1 MYPILINFGTFEL
14 FGRSIPVA
22 INSYGVMIA
31 LGFAAVLHGL
41 NRELPR
47 KGHGELLSSAIIFW
61 AALGGII
68 SSKIYYL
75 IEFRDKIKYP
85 PTNIGEIIDLM
96 RSGFVF
102 YGGLIGGSVSVLIT
116 IMFYRRPVW
125 SVIDSV
131 GCLLLIGYGIGRI
144 GCFLAG
150 DGCYG
155 MPGDTPWCVTF
166 PDPIVPSFEHDG
178 QRYYVTSNLR
188 GGIPKD
194 GILTTVHPTPI
205 YETIISCISF
215 CFLWS
220 IRLKVEQKS
229 GVLFGLSI
237 LAMGIERFTVEFWR
251 INEKYFWG
259 QFSGAQAISLALMTI
274 GVIIVIYRWSKSS
287 QLASGQ

>member
-1 MYPILINFGTFEL
+1 MYPRIIDFGVFEL

-22 INSYGVMIA
+22 INSYGVMIG
-31 LGFAAVLHGL
+31 LGFLAVLYGL

-47 KGHGELLSSAIIFW
+47 KGHGELLATAIIYSAFGGGL
-61 AALGGII
+61 LGA
-68 SSKIYYL
+68 KLYYW
-75 IEFRDKIKYP
+75 IEFGRFDFF
-85 PTNIGEIIDLM
+85 
-96 RSGFVF
+96 SGFVF
-102 YGGLIGGSVSVLIT
+102 YGGLIGGSAAVLIT
-116 IMFYRRPVW
+116 VISYRRPVW

-166 PDPIVPSFEHDG
+166 PDPLVPSFVDPNG
-178 QRYYVTSNLR
+178 QRYYVTSNLPT
-188 GGIPKD
+188 GLPEGA
-194 GILTTVHPTPI
+194 ILTAVHPTPI

-237 LAMGIERFTVEFWR
+237 LAMGIERFTIEFWR

-274 GVIIVIYRWSKSS
+274 GVLIVIYRWSRPS
-287 QLASGQ
+287 QLTSDQ

>member
-1 MYPILINFGTFEL
+1 MYPRIMDFGIFEL

-31 LGFAAVLHGL
+31 LGFLAVLYGL

-47 KGHGELLSSAIIFW
+47 KGHGELLATAIIYSAFFGGL
-61 AALGGII
+61 LGA
-68 SSKIYYL
+68 KIYYW
-75 IEFRDKIKYP
+75 IEFGRL
-85 PTNIGEIIDLM
+85 DLF
-96 RSGFVF
+96 SGFVF
-102 YGGLIGGSVSVLIT
+102 YGGLIGGSTAVLIT
-116 IMFYRRPVW
+116 IKFYRRPVW

-166 PDPIVPSFEHDG
+166 PDPLVSWFDHNG
-178 QRYYVTSNLR
+178 QKYYVTTNLP
-188 GGIPKD
+188 GGIPKG
-194 GILTTVHPTPI
+194 GILTAVHPTPI
-205 YETIISCISF
+205 YESIISCVSF
-215 CFLWS
+215 CLLWN
-220 IRLKVEQKS
+220 IRLKIEQKS

>member
-1 MYPILINFGTFEL
+1 MYPRIMDFGIFEL

-31 LGFAAVLHGL
+31 LGFLAVLYGL

-47 KGHGELLSSAIIFW
+47 KGHGELLATAIIYSAFFGGL
-61 AALGGII
+61 LGA
-68 SSKIYYL
+68 KIYYW
-75 IEFRDKIKYP
+75 IEFGRL
-85 PTNIGEIIDLM
+85 DLF
-96 RSGFVF
+96 SGFVF
-102 YGGLIGGSVSVLIT
+102 YGGLIGGSTAVLIT
-116 IMFYRRPVW
+116 IKFYRRPVW

-166 PDPIVPSFEHDG
+166 PDPLVSWFDHNG
-178 QRYYVTSNLR
+178 QRYYVTTNLP
-188 GGIPKD
+188 GGIPKG
-194 GILTTVHPTPI
+194 GILTAVHPTPI
-205 YETIISCISF
+205 YESIISCVSF
-215 CFLWS
+215 CLLWN
-220 IRLKVEQKS
+220 IRLKIEQKS

>member
-1 MYPILINFGTFEL
+1 MYPRIMDFGIFEL

-31 LGFAAVLHGL
+31 LGFLAVLYGL

-47 KGHGELLSSAIIFW
+47 KGHGELLATAIIYSAFFGGL
-61 AALGGII
+61 LGA
-68 SSKIYYL
+68 KIYYL
-75 IEFRDKIKYP
+75 IEFGRL
-85 PTNIGEIIDLM
+85 DLF
-96 RSGFVF
+96 SGFVF
-102 YGGLIGGSVSVLIT
+102 YGGLIGGSTAVLIT
-116 IMFYRRPVW
+116 IKFYRRPVW

-166 PDPIVPSFEHDG
+166 PDPLVSWFDHNG
-178 QRYYVTSNLR
+178 QRYYVTTNLPD
-188 GGIPKD
+188 GIPKG
-194 GILTTVHPTPI
+194 GILTAVHPTPI
-205 YETIISCISF
+205 YESIISCVSF
-215 CFLWS
+215 CLLWN
-220 IRLKVEQKS
+220 IRLKIEQKS

-287 QLASGQ
+287 QLVSGQ

>member
-1 MYPILINFGTFEL
+1 MYPRIMDFGIFEL

-31 LGFAAVLHGL
+31 LGFLAVLYGL

-47 KGHGELLSSAIIFW
+47 KGHGELLATAIIYSAFVGGL
-61 AALGGII
+61 LGA
-68 SSKIYYL
+68 KIYFW
-75 IEFRDKIKYP
+75 IEF
-85 PTNIGEIIDLM
+85 GSFDLF
-96 RSGFVF
+96 SGFVF
-102 YGGLIGGSVSVLIT
+102 YGGLIGGSTAVLIT
-116 IMFYRRPVW
+116 IKFYRRPVW

-166 PDPIVPSFEHDG
+166 PDPLVSWFDHNG
-178 QRYYVTSNLR
+178 QRYYVTTNLP
-188 GGIPKD
+188 GGIPKG
-194 GILTTVHPTPI
+194 GILTAVHPTPI
-205 YETIISCISF
+205 YESIISCVSF
-215 CFLWS
+215 CLLWN
-220 IRLKVEQKS
+220 IRLKIEQKS

>member
-1 MYPILINFGTFEL
+1 MYPRIIDFGVFEL

-22 INSYGVMIA
+22 INSYGVMIG
-31 LGFAAVLHGL
+31 LGFLAVLYGL

-47 KGHGELLSSAIIFW
+47 KGHGELLATAIIY
-61 AALGGII
+61 AAFFGGLFGA
-68 SSKIYYL
+68 KIYFW
-75 IEFRDKIKYP
+75 IEFGRFDFF
-85 PTNIGEIIDLM
+85 
-96 RSGFVF
+96 SGFVF
-102 YGGLIGGSVSVLIT
+102 YGGLIGGSAAVLIITT
-116 IMFYRRPVW
+116 IISSVRSIW

-155 MPGDTPWCVTF
+155 IPGDTPWCVTF
-166 PDPIVPSFEHDG
+166 LDPLVTNFVYQGKI
-178 QRYYVTSNLR
+178 YYVTSNLPT
-188 GGIPKD
+188 GLPEGA
-194 GILTTVHPTPI
+194 ILTAVHPTPI

-237 LAMGIERFTVEFWR
+237 LAMGIERFTIEFWR
-251 INEKYFWG
+251 INEKYFWA

-274 GVIIVIYRWSKSS
+274 GVLIVIYRWSRSS
-287 QLASGQ
+287 QLTSDQ

>member
-1 MYPILINFGTFEL
+1 MYPRIMDFGIFEL

-31 LGFAAVLHGL
+31 LGFLAVLYGL

-47 KGHGELLSSAIIFW
+47 KGHGELLATAIIYSAFFGGL
-61 AALGGII
+61 LGA
-68 SSKIYYL
+68 KIYYW
-75 IEFRDKIKYP
+75 IEFGRL
-85 PTNIGEIIDLM
+85 DLF
-96 RSGFVF
+96 SGFVF
-102 YGGLIGGSVSVLIT
+102 YGGLIGGSTAVLIT
-116 IMFYRRPVW
+116 IKFYRRPVW

-166 PDPIVPSFEHDG
+166 PDPLVSWFDHNG
-178 QRYYVTSNLR
+178 QRYYVTTNLPD
-188 GGIPKD
+188 GIPKG
-194 GILTTVHPTPI
+194 GILTAVHPTPI
-205 YETIISCISF
+205 YESIISCVSF
-215 CFLWS
+215 CLLWN
-220 IRLKVEQKS
+220 IRLKIEQKS

-287 QLASGQ
+287 QLVSGQ

>member
-1 MYPILINFGTFEL
+1 MYPRLIDFGNLEL

-22 INSYGVMIA
+22 INSYGVMIG
-31 LGFAAVLHGL
+31 LGFLVVLYGL

-47 KGHGELLSSAIIFW
+47 KGHGELLATAIIYSAFGGGL
-61 AALGGII
+61 LGA
-68 SSKIYYL
+68 KIYFW
-75 IEFRDKIKYP
+75 IEFGRF
-85 PTNIGEIIDLM
+85 DLF
-96 RSGFVF
+96 SGFVF
-102 YGGLIGGSVSVLIT
+102 YGGLVGGSAAVLIITT
-116 IMFYRRPVW
+116 IMSSGRSVW

-144 GCFLAG
+144 GCLLAG

-155 MPGDTPWCVTF
+155 IPGDTPWCVTF
-166 PDPIVPSFEHDG
+166 PDPLVPDFVYQG
-178 QRYYVTSNLR
+178 QIYYVTSNLR
-188 GGIPKD
+188 TGLPEGA
-194 GILTTVHPTPI
+194 ILTAVHPTPI

-215 CFLWS
+215 GLLWN
-220 IRLKVEQKS
+220 IRLKIEQKS

>member
-1 MYPILINFGTFEL
+1 MYPRLIDFGNFEL

-31 LGFAAVLHGL
+31 LGFLAVLYGL

-47 KGHGELLSSAIIFW
+47 KGHGELLATFIIYSAFF
-61 AALGGII
+61 GGLFGA
-68 SSKIYYL
+68 KIYFW
-75 IEFRDKIKYP
+75 IEFGRF
-85 PTNIGEIIDLM
+85 DLF
-96 RSGFVF
+96 SGFVF
-102 YGGLIGGSVSVLIT
+102 YGGLIGGSAAVLIIT
-116 IMFYRRPVW
+116 IIISSVRSIW

-155 MPGDTPWCVTF
+155 IPGDTPWCVTF
-166 PDPIVPSFEHDG
+166 IDPLVTNFVYQDKI
-178 QRYYVTSNLR
+178 YYVTSNLPT
-188 GGIPKD
+188 GLPEGAT
-194 GILTTVHPTPI
+194 LTAVHPTPI

-237 LAMGIERFTVEFWR
+237 LAMGIERFTIEFWR

-259 QFSGAQAISLALMTI
+259 QFSGAQAISLALMAI
-274 GVIIVIYRWSKSS
+274 GVLIVIYRWSRSS
-287 QLASGQ
+287 QLTLDQ

>member
-1 MYPILINFGTFEL
+1 MYPRIMDFGIFEL

-31 LGFAAVLHGL
+31 LGFLAVLYGL

-47 KGHGELLSSAIIFW
+47 KGHGELLATAIIYSAFFGGL
-61 AALGGII
+61 LGA
-68 SSKIYYL
+68 KIYYW
-75 IEFRDKIKYP
+75 IEFGRL
-85 PTNIGEIIDLM
+85 DLF
-96 RSGFVF
+96 SGFVF
-102 YGGLIGGSVSVLIT
+102 YGGLIGGSTAVLIT
-116 IMFYRRPVW
+116 IKFYRRPVW

-166 PDPIVPSFEHDG
+166 PDPLVSWFDHNG
-178 QRYYVTSNLR
+178 QRYYVTTNLPD
-188 GGIPKD
+188 GIPKG
-194 GILTTVHPTPI
+194 GILTAVHPTPI
-205 YETIISCISF
+205 YESIISCVSF
-215 CFLWS
+215 CLLWN
-220 IRLKVEQKS
+220 IRLKIEQKS

>member
-1 MYPILINFGTFEL
+1 MYPRLIDFGNFEL

-31 LGFAAVLHGL
+31 LGFLAVLYGL

-47 KGHGELLSSAIIFW
+47 KGHGELLATAIIYSAFFGGL
-61 AALGGII
+61 LGA
-68 SSKIYYL
+68 KIYYL
-75 IEFRDKIKYP
+75 IEFGRL
-85 PTNIGEIIDLM
+85 DLF
-96 RSGFVF
+96 SGFVF
-102 YGGLIGGSVSVLIT
+102 YGGLIGGSTAVLIT
-116 IMFYRRPVW
+116 IIFYRRPVW

-166 PDPIVPSFEHDG
+166 PDPLVSWFDHNG
-178 QRYYVTSNLR
+178 QRYYVTTNLP
-188 GGIPKD
+188 GGIPKG
-194 GILTTVHPTPI
+194 GILTAVHPTPI
-205 YETIISCISF
+205 YESIISCVSF
-215 CFLWS
+215 CLLWN
-220 IRLKVEQKS
+220 IRLKIEQKS

>member
-1 MYPILINFGTFEL
+1 MYPRIMDFGIFEL

-31 LGFAAVLHGL
+31 LGFLAVLYGL

-47 KGHGELLSSAIIFW
+47 KGHGELLATAIIYSAFFGGL
-61 AALGGII
+61 LGA
-68 SSKIYYL
+68 KIYYW
-75 IEFRDKIKYP
+75 IEFGRL
-85 PTNIGEIIDLM
+85 DLF
-96 RSGFVF
+96 SGFVF
-102 YGGLIGGSVSVLIT
+102 YGGLIGGSTAVLIT
-116 IMFYRRPVW
+116 IKFYRRPVW

-166 PDPIVPSFEHDG
+166 PDPLVSWFDHNG
-178 QRYYVTSNLR
+178 QKYYVTTNLP
-188 GGIPKD
+188 GGIPKG
-194 GILTTVHPTPI
+194 GILTAVHPTPI
-205 YETIISCISF
+205 YESIISCVSF
-215 CFLWS
+215 CLLWN
-220 IRLKVEQKS
+220 IRLKIEQKS

-287 QLASGQ
+287 QLVSGQ